1 MNQMR
6 DLGILTSTYGAT
18 QMQLHSGQQCMFFF
32 FFIYFF
38 IFFFFGWCGVKCCKI
53 LCREFDQRT
62 RTTGT
67 PAGICVVDIRHFF
80 SPICTDVNIRL

>member
-32 FFIYFF
+32 FFIYS
-38 IFFFFGWCGVKCCKI
+38 
-53 LCREFDQRT
+53 REFDQRT

-80 SPICTDVNIRL
+80 FPICTDVNIRL